1 MKVNKIQMPANTTS
15 YFGAPICGHASDVT
29 FAGLRTFGAT
39 TTVVRERQAAPKG
52 DMGLVAGFVPG
63 TSAWSPPFS

>member
-1 MKVNKIQMPANTTS
+1 MKLSTIQMPANTTS

-29 FAGLRTFGAT
+29 LAGFGT
-39 TTVVRERQAAPKG
+39 TAVVRERQAAPQG

-63 TSAWSPPFS
+63 TSAWSPPSS

>member
-1 MKVNKIQMPANTTS
+1 MKLNSNLMPASTPS

-29 FAGLRTFGAT
+29 SAGFGT
-39 TTVVRERQAAPKG
+39 TTVVRERQAALKG

-63 TSAWSPPFS
+63 THAWRPPSS

>member
-1 MKVNKIQMPANTTS
+1 MKLSTIQMPANTTS

-29 FAGLRTFGAT
+29 LAGFGT
-39 TTVVRERQAAPKG
+39 TAVVRERQAAPKG

-63 TSAWSPPFS
+63 TSAWSPPSS